1 MIRQRAGVVLTII
14 TIAALTACGLGDGP
28 TVTGINTGLGGGG
41 GGGGG
46 GSLDAALVGEW
57 GQNNVDA
64 LGNSVQTRWT
74 FGNDA
79 TVSEEVIT
87 TPSGGSPTDAT
98 STGEWQASGGTLT
111 VVFSAPDSSSS
122 QFGYLVNGDTLTL
135 NGLVYVKGQ

>member
-57 GQNNVDA
+57 GQNQVDG

-74 FGNDA
+74 FGSDA
-79 TVSEEVIT
+79 TVSEQVIT
-87 TPSGGSPTDAT
+87 TPSGGSPTAVT
-98 STGEWQASGGTLT
+98 SSGEWQTADGTLT
-111 VVFSAPDSSSS
+111 VVFSAPDSSSA
-122 QFGYLVNGDTLTL
+122 QFGYVVTGDTLTL
-135 NGLVYVKGQ
+135 NGVAYVKGQ